1 MDEHSKRPRH
11 NKPPKQSRKSRPV
24 PLRPIISG
32 EILPQFHH
40 PSDTLT
46 NRSSGSADLDRLN
59 DILDDITSEGDDA
72 RSGPASKLPIKTTSN
87 LVEPNSPPINENH
100 SSLYTLPSA
109 NNSYPDRTSSS
120 SIRSGRTK
128 KYSGKDKKLN
138 KLADRKSFSP
148 SRMSSSDDRI
158 DSINRRKSIG
168 EIRRH
173 QLTEC
178 MEYYRHCLESAQNS
192 NTLGMNDDPTN
203 NDKRK
208 QYTTT
213 LW

>member
-1 MDEHSKRPRH
+1 MDGHSKRSRH
-11 NKPPKQSRKSRPV
+11 NKSSKQSRRPRPI
-24 PLRPIISG
+24 PLRTIISG
-32 EILPQFHH
+32 EISSKFHH

-46 NRSSGSADLDRLN
+46 TRSSGSADADRLN
-59 DILDDITSEGDDA
+59 DIIDDITSEGDDI
-72 RSGPASKLPIKTTSN
+72 RVVTSSKSSIKSTSN
-87 LVEPNSPPINENH
+87 LVEPNSPPTNDNH

-109 NNSYPDRTSSS
+109 NDSFRDRTSTSS
-120 SIRSGRTK
+120 VRSGRSK
-128 KYSGKDKKLN
+128 KFSVKDKKLN
-138 KLADRKSFSP
+138 QFNDKKSFSP
-148 SRMSSSDDRI
+148 SRMNNFDDRT
-158 DSINRRKSIG
+158 DSTSRRKSIG
-168 EIRRH
+168 DIRRH

-178 MEYYRHCLESAQNS
+178 MEYYRHCLESAQHT